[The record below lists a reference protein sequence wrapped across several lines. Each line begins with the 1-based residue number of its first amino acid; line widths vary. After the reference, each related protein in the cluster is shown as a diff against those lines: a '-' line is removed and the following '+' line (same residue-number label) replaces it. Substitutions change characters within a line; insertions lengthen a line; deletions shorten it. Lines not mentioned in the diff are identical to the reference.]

1 MGKTVTPIL
10 TGICLF
16 LAVPALAAGKP
27 KADDAFVIAI
37 ERFYCCD
44 HSYFDRFTVAK
55 DGSWEFKPPS
65 GESKKGKLS
74 ANDLDKWVKEIEDGG
89 LYTVKSGPHRGSAEG
104 SMVITIQAKDK
115 KTRVRIPL
123 KANLSQAIERKIV
136 ELVQPGK

>member
-1 MGKTVTPIL
+1 MVKTVPPVL

-16 LAVPALAAGKP
+16 LVAPALAADKP
-27 KADDAFVIAI
+27 KGDDAFVVAI

-55 DGSWEFKPPS
+55 DGSWEFRPPS
-65 GESKKGKLS
+65 GQPRKGKLS

-89 LYTVKSGPHRGSAEG
+89 PYTVKSGPHRGSVEG
-104 SMVITIQAKDK
+104 SMVITVQAKDK
-115 KTRVRIPL
+115 KTRVRAPL
-123 KANLSQAIERKIV
+123 KASLSQAIDRKIV